1 MGSYIYTS
9 LSLRSKLVAPTN
21 NLVVDLIKLRPAYKT
36 NNNKNLKTASLSNEP
51 DCLRTTPSDID
62 FFNVSSTLFS
72 SESAES
78 LQVRLP
84 SGSG

>member
-36 NNNKNLKTASLSNEP
+36 NNKNLKTASLSNEP